1 MNTYLIVWMQFDVHN
16 WYCIHLPH
24 HTYITYTH
32 TYIHTYS
39 IMGSKK
45 AQILYLQKQAESR
58 LLLNCSGADTLTYA
72 DRAKGVFGPNKSSLC
87 HIIYI

>member
-1 MNTYLIVWMQFDVHN
+1 MYIIGIAYTHLI
-16 WYCIHLPH
+16 IHTLH
-24 HTYITYTH
+24 AH

-39 IMGSKK
+39 IIGSKK

-87 HIIYI
+87 HIIYIKIFFWI